1 MDKFFAICIFISCFC
16 AKLNADEDAVPPI
29 MSEVNAKSEEN
40 KFIPTNEWQVI
51 PEGNIYIVSQR

>member
-16 AKLNADEDAVPPI
+16 AKLNAGEDAVPPM

-51 PEGNIYIVSQR
+51 PEGNI